1 MTEATRV
8 LVVDDQPDEI
18 EWLRLL
24 LQREGYDVRTA
35 SDGCVAESLR
45 DSWCPHAVVLDMCL
59 PDVDGLELL
68 QRFRAAAPD
77 THIIM
82 ATGHGTIPKAVEAIQ
97 AGAASFLEKP
107 VDFDQLR
114 LMLARV
120 GGRTSSH
127 ERHDD
132 HRPEN
137 GRPQD
142 GQEGHEEDEEAQL
155 AIAREFPEIVT
166 RSAKMCALF
175 ELMKAAAPTDASI
188 LIQGQHGTGKE
199 LVASAIHEHSHRAQ
213 GSFIRINCAAIP
225 TELLESELFGYRR
238 GAFTGAVADKTGL
251 LELADGGTLLLDEI
265 GEMAPG
271 LQAKLLR
278 VLQDREFRPVGGSR
292 LVTPNFRLVCATNI
306 DLDTAR
312 RDGKLREDLFFR
324 INTLTLSVPPL
335 HERPEDVTLLADHF
349 LAKFA
354 PQHGRSIDGFEPDVV
369 NAFVHYTW
377 PGNVRELENVVERG
391 VIVAQ
396 HTKIRFDDL
405 PAQFHPENGLTPSS
419 LVIPPHHTLADLE
432 RMAILQ
438 TLERTNWNKR
448 AAANILGVYRPTLYN
463 KLKKY
468 KLWPKT

>member
-1 MTEATRV
+1 V
-8 LVVDDQPDEI
+8 
-18 EWLRLL
+18 
-24 LQREGYDVRTA
+24 
-35 SDGCVAESLR
+35 
-45 DSWCPHAVVLDMCL
+45 VVLDMCL

-68 QRFRAAAPD
+68 QRFRTAAPETD
-77 THIIM
+77 IIM

-107 VDFDQLR
+107 VNFDQLR
-114 LMLARV
+114 RMLARATGRV
-120 GGRTSSH
+120 GAS
-127 ERHDD
+127 D
-132 HRPEN
+132 PEN
-137 GRPQD
+137 GDLSQADDALSDADEAPD
-142 GQEGHEEDEEAQL
+142 GEDASYL

-175 ELMKAAAPTDASI
+175 ELMRAAAPTDASV
-188 LIQGQHGTGKE
+188 LIHGQHGTGKE
-199 LVASAIHEHSHRAQ
+199 LIAAAIHQHSQRAQ
-213 GSFIRINCAAIP
+213 GPFIRINCAAIP
-225 TELLESELFGYRR
+225 SELLESELFGHRR
-238 GAFTGAVADKTGL
+238 GAFTGAVADKVGL

-265 GEMAPG
+265 GEMSPG

-292 LVTPNFRLVCATNI
+292 LVTPNFRLLCATNI
-306 DLDTAR
+306 DLDSAR

-324 INTLTLSVPPL
+324 INTLTIAVPPL
-335 HERPEDVTLLADHF
+335 HERPEDIPLLADHF
-349 LAKFA
+349 LRKFSA
-354 PQHGRSIDGFEPDVV
+354 QHGRSVEGFAPEVAS
-369 NAFVHYTW
+369 AFVHYPW
-377 PGNVRELENVVERG
+377 PGNVRELENVIERG

-396 HTKIRFDDL
+396 HTKILFEDL
-405 PAQFHPENGLTPSS
+405 PAQFHPEDGVAPSS